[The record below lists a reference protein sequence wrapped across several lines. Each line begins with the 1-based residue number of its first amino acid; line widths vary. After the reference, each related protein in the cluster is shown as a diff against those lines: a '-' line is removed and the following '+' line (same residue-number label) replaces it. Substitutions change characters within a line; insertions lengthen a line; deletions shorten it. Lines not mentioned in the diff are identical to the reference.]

1 MLLQIEN
8 VLSAD
13 ELVQV
18 KSLLAQAEWQDGRVT
33 AGTQAALV
41 KNNQQLS
48 EKSPNISTLRNIVL
62 TALSRNPIFFSSVLP
77 LKILPPFFNRY
88 GGSSNAY
95 GAHVDNAM
103 RMMPDGSGYVR
114 ADVSAT
120 LFLSDP
126 DSYEGGELIIEDT
139 FGSKGIKLKAGSIVI
154 YPSSSVHQVSPVSK
168 GERIACFMFI
178 QSMVRD
184 PAKRRL
190 LYDMDMALVD
200 LRNAASEVDATGEVD
215 AVVKL
220 TGAYHNLL
228 RLWTE

>member
-1 MLLQIEN
+1 MLLKIEN
-8 VLSAD
+8 LLNAD
-13 ELVQV
+13 ELLQV
-18 KSLLAQAEWQDGRVT
+18 NTLLAQAEWVDGRVT
-33 AGTQAALV
+33 AGKQAAIV

-48 EKSPNISTLRNIVL
+48 EQNPEMQALRKIVL
-62 TALSRNPIFFSSVLP
+62 NALSRNPVFFSSVLP

-88 GGSSNAY
+88 SGNSNFY

-103 RMMPDGSGYVR
+103 RMLPDGSGYVR
-114 ADVSAT
+114 ADISAT

-126 DSYEGGELIIEDT
+126 DTYEGGELIIEDT
-139 FGSKGIKLKAGSIVI
+139 FGSQGIKLKAGSIVI
-154 YPSSSVHQVSPVSK
+154 YPSSSVHQVSPVTK
-168 GERIACFMFI
+168 GERVACFMFI

-184 PAKRRL
+184 PAMRRL
-190 LYDMDMALVD
+190 LYDMDMALID
-200 LRNAASEVDATGEVD
+200 LRSKVGEVD

>member
-1 MLLQIEN
+1 MLLKIEN
-8 VLSAD
+8 VLDAD
-13 ELVQV
+13 ELLQV
-18 KSLLAQAEWQDGRVT
+18 NTLLAQAEWVDGRVT
-33 AGTQAALV
+33 AGKQAAIV

-48 EKSPNISTLRNIVL
+48 EQNPEMQALRKIVL
-62 TALSRNPIFFSSVLP
+62 NALSRNPVFFSSVLP

-88 GGSSNAY
+88 RGNSNFY

-103 RMMPDGSGYVR
+103 RMLPDGSDYVR
-114 ADVSAT
+114 ADISAT

-126 DSYEGGELIIEDT
+126 DTYEGGELIIEDT
-139 FGSKGIKLKAGSIVI
+139 FGSQGVKLKAGSIVI
-154 YPSSSVHQVSPVSK
+154 YPSSSVHQVSPVTK
-168 GERIACFMFI
+168 GERVACFMFI

-184 PAKRRL
+184 PVKRRL
-190 LYDMDMALVD
+190 LYDMDMALID
-200 LRNAASEVDATGEVD
+200 LRSKVGEDD